1 MDIIKPK
8 SRYSPYK
15 KVTKISIFI
24 VVSFIAIWQ
33 SNIHLNKVTLAKKDL
48 LIAKVQKGELL
59 VTVDGYGNLV
69 SSKVQLLTSDTRATV
84 AEIILKPGAQ
94 IKKGDVIVKLS
105 NPELT
110 QQFNGAEQEL
120 ALYRANLRQLKL
132 NNKREMLNESSLHT
146 QLFAE
151 YESAK
156 LKREAEARL
165 VEKGIVSQL
174 TFRESELNE
183 KQLEK
188 RLEILLKRID
198 QLALVH
204 EEAINIQQERI
215 NQQQGLVDIAKNK
228 VQNLNIRASLDGVVQ
243 KLSVVLGQSLS
254 AGEEIAIIGSTS
266 DLKALIKIP
275 QSKAQTIVLDQKVEI
290 DTRQDKI
297 EGRVVRI
304 DPVVTENTVEIE
316 VAIVQLLPKSAR
328 PYQNVDAT
336 IITNVLNDVLYVEL
350 PSNVKSFTELMLYK
364 LNSTRDMAIKNKV
377 KFGIKAGRFI
387 EIESGLGEGEHL
399 IISDLSNYIQQQ
411 ISLN

>member
-1 MDIIKPK
+1 MDIIKSK
-8 SRYSPYK
+8 SRNNPYK
-15 KVTKISIFI
+15 KVAKIGGFI
-24 VVSFIAIWQ
+24 VVAFIAIWQ
-33 SNIHLNKVTLAKKDL
+33 SNIQLSKVTLEKKDL
-48 LIAKVQKGELL
+48 LIAQVQKGELL
-59 VTVDGYGNLV
+59 VTVDGYGSLV

-84 AEIILKPGAQ
+84 AEIILKPGAP

-105 NPELT
+105 NPELS
-110 QQFNGAEQEL
+110 QQYNGAEQEL

-132 NNKREMLNESSLHT
+132 NNKREMLNENSLYT

-151 YESAK
+151 FESAK
-156 LKREAEARL
+156 LKREAEATL

-188 RLEILLKRID
+188 RIEILLQRIE

-204 EEAINIQQERI
+204 EEAINIQKERI
-215 NQQQGLVDIAKNK
+215 KQQQGLVDIAKNK

-243 KLSVVLGQSLS
+243 KLAVVLGQSLS
-254 AGEEIAIIGSTS
+254 AGEEVAIIGSTS

-275 QSKAQTIVLDQKVEI
+275 QSKAQTILLGQEVEI

-297 EGRVVRI
+297 EGRVIRI
-304 DPVVTENTVEIE
+304 DPVVSENTVEIE
-316 VAIVQLLPKSAR
+316 VVLTQSLPKSAR

-350 PSNVKSFTELMLYK
+350 PSNVKSFTEFMMYK
-364 LNSTRDMAIKNKV
+364 LNNARDLAIKSKV
-377 KFGIKAGRFI
+377 KFGTKAGRFI
-387 EIESGLGEGEHL
+387 EIESGLDVGEQL
-399 IISDLSNYIQQQ
+399 IISDLSNYIQQH
-411 ISLN
+411 INLN